1 MASEISKS
9 RFLNTKEGFSGIK
22 AVSFLPYL
30 KTISLAA
37 DDTFQGT
44 GLTGSVYR
52 YEVKNDGCNYDEEGK
67 PDRNTGTTV
76 YTGTLNLV
84 LPILDRATRDEVKL
98 LAYGRPQVFIEK
110 FDGTILLAGSEFG
123 CELDSIKIGTGG
135 KRSDMSGFTLQFKT
149 EERRPIVYV
158 VGTGS
163 TAYNAAINITG
174 AIQPSV

>member
-22 AVSFLPYL
+22 AVGFLPYQ
-30 KTISLAA
+30 KTITLTTG
-37 DDTFQGT
+37 DMFEGT

-98 LAYGRPQVFIEK
+98 LAYGRPQIFVEK
-110 FDGTILLAGSEFG
+110 YDGTILLAGSEFG
-123 CELDSIKIGTGG
+123 CELESIKIGTGG
-135 KRSDMSGFTLQFKT
+135 KRSDMSGFTLQFKS

-158 VGTGS
+158 GVTGS
-163 TAYNAAINITG
+163 TVYNSSINIVG
-174 AIQPSV
+174 GIQPAV